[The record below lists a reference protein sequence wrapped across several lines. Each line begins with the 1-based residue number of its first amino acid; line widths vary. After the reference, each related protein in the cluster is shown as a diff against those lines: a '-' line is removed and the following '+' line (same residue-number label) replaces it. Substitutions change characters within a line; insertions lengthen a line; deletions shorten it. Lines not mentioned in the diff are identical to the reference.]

1 MKTRSL
7 YLAGAAVI
15 LMTIIYG
22 CKKDSNNNN
31 SGQSSTDL
39 QTQSDD
45 QTQVSNET
53 DAVADDVNTMLT
65 SQAAV
70 SGSVSDPGVKH
81 GVITNDAKP
90 VESYIC
96 DASATL
102 DSSAGQYHLT
112 IIYNGTNCAGNRT
125 RTGTV
130 VIAWAVNSHWKDQNA
145 IVTVSIQ
152 NLKITR
158 VRDGKSIT
166 INGTHTYTNV
176 SGGSLVELALGQIQS
191 VTHKVTSDD
200 MSISF
205 DNGAK
210 RTWHVARQR
219 VYIVVTKNFVIT
231 TTGLHTDG
239 NNTGIAEW
247 GVNRF
252 GNTFTTQITDG
263 LVIDG
268 NCSYRLTKGEVKIIR
283 PAVTTTITFG
293 LDANGNPAGCP
304 GDGSYYFKL
313 VWQADKT
320 YTFILPY

>member
-7 YLAGAAVI
+7 YLIAATVVLMSI
-15 LMTIIYG
+15 LYA
-22 CKKDSNNNN
+22 CKKDNNNNN
-31 SGQSSTDL
+31 SGQTSADL

-45 QTQVSNET
+45 QTQVSNEN
-53 DAVADDVNTMLT
+53 DAVVDDVNTMLG

-70 SGSVSDPGVKH
+70 SGSVSDPSVKH

-90 VESYIC
+90 VQSAIC
-96 DASATL
+96 DATVTL
-102 DSSAGQYHLT
+102 DSSAGNYHLT
-112 IIYNGTNCAGNRT
+112 ITYNGTNCAGNRT

-130 VIAWAVNSHWKDQNA
+130 VVSWATTTHWKDQNA
-145 IVTVSIQ
+145 VVTVSIQ

-166 INGTHTYTNV
+166 LNGTHTYKNV
-176 SGGSLVELALGQIQS
+176 SGGSLLDLALGKIQS
-191 VTHKVTSDD
+191 VTHQVTSDD
-200 MSISF
+200 MSITF
-205 DNGAK
+205 NNGTK

-219 VYIVVTKNFVIT
+219 TYTVVNQNLVIT
-231 TTGLHTDG
+231 MTGIHSDG
-239 NNTGIAEW
+239 TNTGISEW
-247 GVNRF
+247 GDNRW
-252 GNTFTTQITDG
+252 GNSFVTQITQA
-263 LVIDG
+263 LVIDQG
-268 NCSYRLTKGEVKIIR
+268 CSWRLTQGEVKVIR

-293 LDANGNPAGCP
+293 LDANGNATGCP